1 MASPAIAAT
10 KPRGFFNRIGN
21 KQSWIAMALLWGLFA
36 MNGNMRTWA
45 IGSLQPAIVK
55 EFNVDPTTIG
65 LFAGFVTLAQGLLAI
80 PIAHWSDRGGAGWRR
95 KYRYVAVV
103 LAYVVLT
110 ILTGVNIFTVGL
122 LGVFILQ
129 FLQKLFS
136 GAGEALEVTNV
147 TEWWPVEKRGFAQ
160 GLHHTSYPWGTFI
173 GGLIIAGMLTAFGQD
188 QWRLVFLILPLI
200 SLPLLAAFWRFSTK
214 KNYDKFT
221 ADTIARGQTVP
232 VGHGGSEKVPAGA
245 LGRALRNPNVM
256 VTSLIMG
263 LALAVYTGISFW
275 LPLYISFVAHFN
287 LADTAALSVVF
298 TITGGVGQILWG
310 AVSDRI
316 GRKLTLVILFIW
328 LAVALV
334 LMQYIGIN
342 IILLVGLQLLLGL
355 VTNGVYPVLYAMAAD
370 SIEPG
375 AVGLAMGF
383 NVAGQM
389 IAAIGPIAVGI
400 FIAAGGGYDQSSGYV
415 VGLLVMAA
423 SMVLCAVIMLL
434 FTRET
439 IGWFRQRDRALVSEA
454 SCLQGPLH
462 TAAAN

>member
-1 MASPAIAAT
+1 MTTTNIAAT
-10 KPRGFFNRIGN
+10 KPRGFFSRIGN
-21 KQSWIAMALLWGLFA
+21 KQSWIAMGLLWGLFA
-36 MNGNMRTWA
+36 MNGNMRSWA

-65 LFAGFVTLAQGLLAI
+65 LFAGFVTLAQGLFAI
-80 PIAHWSDRGGAGWRR
+80 PIAHWSDKGGAGWRR
-95 KYRYVAVV
+95 KYRYIAVV

-110 ILTGVNIFTVGL
+110 ILTGVNIFTVSL
-122 LGVFILQ
+122 LAVFILQ
-129 FLQKLFS
+129 FLQKVFS

-173 GGLIIAGMLTAFGQD
+173 GGLIIAGMLSAFGQD
-188 QWRLVFLILPLI
+188 QWRMVFLILPLI
-200 SLPLLAAFWRFSTK
+200 SLPLLMMFWKFSSK

-221 ADTIARGQTVP
+221 ADTLARGQTVP
-232 VGHGGSEKVPAGA
+232 VGHGGADKVPAGA
-245 LGRALRNPNVM
+245 LKRALKNPNVM
-256 VTSLIMG
+256 ITSLIMG

-275 LPLYISFVAHFN
+275 LPLYLAFVANFN

-310 AVSDRI
+310 SVSDKL
-316 GRKLTLVILFIW
+316 GRKLTLIVLFIW
-328 LAVALV
+328 LAIALV
-334 LMQYIGIN
+334 LMQYIGLG
-342 IILLVGLQLLLGL
+342 IIALVGLQLLLGL
-355 VTNGVYPVLYAMAAD
+355 ATNGVYPVLYAMAAD

-389 IAAIGPIAVGI
+389 IAAIGPIAVGA
-400 FIAAGGGYDQSSGYV
+400 FIAAGGGFHDASGYM
-415 VGLLVMAA
+415 VGLYVMAA
-423 SMVLCAVIMLL
+423 AMLLCAVLMFL

-439 IGWFRQRDRALVSEA
+439 IGWFRKRDRALVSET

-462 TAAAN
+462 AGAES